1 MGQVVKFEDVSK
13 LYQRGVELLKNYQ
26 FEVEENSA
34 WAKTS
39 NISKNES
46 TKHFTWL
53 SDVLDY
59 FNDNKNQYI
68 RDKIVRKLSNSSK
81 PGSYWLDENP
91 GRLGYSALIKDTKI
105 ILNELEKKLDGQL
118 LPLNSGKKYKTKPK
132 LITYNN
138 QSQQIEFD
146 NLSPLSL
153 RNTDNQALLCK
164 VLFKS
169 KKPLVTE
176 QILEKWG
183 WSRARI
189 YNDENKLDKRNR
201 LVVYHAARDINEKI
215 NKHNP
220 VYDKSCSNQS

>member
-1 MGQVVKFEDVSK
+1 M
-13 LYQRGVELLKNYQ
+13 
-26 FEVEENSA
+26 
-34 WAKTS
+34 
-39 NISKNES
+39 
-46 TKHFTWL
+46 
-53 SDVLDY
+53 
-59 FNDNKNQYI
+59 
-68 RDKIVRKLSNSSK
+68 
-81 PGSYWLDENP
+81 
-91 GRLGYSALIKDTKI
+91 
-105 ILNELEKKLDGQL
+105 

-215 NKHNP
+215 NKHTHGTVSTLILYTTKAAQINP
-220 VYDKSCSNQS
+220 DLKNIVS